1 LAIGSS
7 AEHHNHHQKRRLESE
22 SVDFDA
28 IRDRKCRRLESQ
40 FYSQGDSNASK
51 SSTSLQFE
59 MLSALVQK
67 IQEMN
72 VQLGQLVADFA
83 AKQDLGGDLVSISQI
98 PCRLCHT
105 HYGRRVQNDD
115 LEESLTLDDN
125 ESQLP

>member
-1 LAIGSS
+1 M
-7 AEHHNHHQKRRLESE
+7 
-22 SVDFDA
+22 DFDA
-28 IRDRKCRRLESQ
+28 IHDRKCCCLKSQ
-40 FYSQGDSNASK
+40 FYSQGDSNALK

-72 VQLGQLVADFA
+72 VHLGQLVVDFA

-98 PCRLCHT
+98 LCRLCHT
-105 HYGRRVQNDD
+105 HYGWRVQNNN

-125 ESQLP
+125 KSQLP